1 MTKIKPIYGT
11 TVSGT
16 EHILEKWLNGDKLLA
31 CKFLMMS
38 IMVNMPGNKHNTE
51 QMAKE
56 TIERWIKDNYEKE
69 N

>member
-11 TVSGT
+11 TVTGT
-16 EHILEKWLNGDKLLA
+16 EAILEKWLSVNKQA
-31 CKFLMMS
+31 AIKFL
-38 IMVNMPGNKHNTE
+38 IMCITVNMPSNKHNTE

-56 TIERWIKDNYEKE
+56 TIEKWIEENYE